1 MATKRVNCPACGG
14 PFRVDA
20 MAYLDLN
27 RAELVGAHG
36 CDADASDY
44 VPDEGN
50 DSYTAPAG
58 GDYR

>member
-1 MATKRVNCPACGG
+1 
-14 PFRVDA
+14 